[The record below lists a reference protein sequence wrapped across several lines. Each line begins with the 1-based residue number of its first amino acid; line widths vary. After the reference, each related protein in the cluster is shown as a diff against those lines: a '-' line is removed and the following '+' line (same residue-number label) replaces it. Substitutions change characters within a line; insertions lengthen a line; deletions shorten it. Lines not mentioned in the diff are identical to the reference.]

1 VCYNGL
7 KGEFYDS
14 AIPAQRFRMKTLS
27 WLLAFG
33 LTAAAGRVITFDNEQ
48 LGQTPPRWTVAMT
61 NHGRAP
67 RWEIVKDLSAA
78 TQPYVF
84 AQVSADPVKDR
95 YPLAIFDDVTLRDG
109 EISVRVKP
117 VSGREAQAGGLVWRY
132 RDANNYYLARANAI
146 QRNVQVFKV
155 ENGLRTPL
163 MEAVRHEFPTNAWSI
178 LKVNAR
184 GNRFQVYIDH
194 RRILQ
199 GWDNTFLTAGKAGLW
214 TVADSVT
221 YFDDFRV
228 TPK

>member
-1 VCYNGL
+1 MRA
-7 KGEFYDS
+7 F
-14 AIPAQRFRMKTLS
+14 S

-33 LTAAAGRVITFDNEQ
+33 LAAAPGRVITFDNEQ
-48 LGQTPPRWTVAMT
+48 LGQTPSQWTVAMT

-67 RWEIVKDLSAA
+67 RWEIVKDLTAA

-84 AQVSADPVKDR
+84 AQVSADPVRDR
-95 YPLAIFDDVTLRDG
+95 FPLAIFNDATFRDG
-109 EISVRVKP
+109 DISVRIKP
-117 VSGREAQAGGLVWRY
+117 VSGREVQAGGIVWRY
-132 RDANNYYLARANAI
+132 RDPNNYYLARANALEK
-146 QRNVQVFKV
+146 NVQVFKV
-155 ENGLRTPL
+155 ENGQRVPL
-163 MEAVRHEFPTNAWSI
+163 GAGVRHEIPSNAWSI

-199 GWDNTFLTAGKAGLW
+199 GWDNTFLTGGKVGLW

-221 YFDDFRV
+221 YFDEFRV